1 MELIEKQRTYFKSHI
16 TLNINE
22 KKKNLLYLRKLL
34 YKYYDDFVLALEK
47 DFNKHEFDT
56 LSNEFLMVINECNYL
71 IKHLN
76 RLARTK
82 RVKTNIINF
91 SSSGYLKYEPYG
103 VCLIM
108 APWNYP
114 LQLLLEPALGAIAAG
129 NTVILKPSEY
139 APNTASVIKKLVD
152 EFNNESLLAIVLGD
166 YKISQELL
174 NNRFDYIFFTGGE
187 KVGKIVLEKASRYLT
202 PVTLELGGK
211 SPCIVTSS
219 ANLKQ
224 ACKRIVWGKY
234 LNAGQTCVAP
244 DYILIDKNIKDQFIQ
259 ECITYIKETLY
270 TDNHLNNDYPCIINK
285 FHLERLLSLIDN
297 EKVVFGGK
305 VNKLQLEPTILDN
318 ITFADKCMQEE
329 IFGPILPIITYDSFQ
344 DVIPLLIDKE
354 KPLALYI
361 FSNDKKEI
369 NSIVSTLSF
378 GGGCINDVI
387 MHLTNENLPFGGVG
401 NSGMGSYHGKQ
412 SFITFSHQKSIFK
425 KGKIELPFKY
435 NKSLK
440 IVKKITKIK

>member
-1 MELIEKQRTYFKSHI
+1 MELIEKQRKYFQSHA
-16 TLNINE
+16 TLDINE
-22 KKKNLLYLRKLL
+22 RKKNLFYLKKLL
-34 YKYYDDFVLALEK
+34 YKYYDDFVLALKK

-71 IKHLN
+71 IKHLAK
-76 RLARTK
+76 LSYPKKVRTS
-82 RVKTNIINF
+82 IINF
-91 SSSGYLKYEPYG
+91 SSTGYIRYEPYG

-139 APNTASVIKKLVD
+139 ALNTATVIKKLVE
-152 EFNNESLLAIVLGD
+152 EFNNDSLLAIVLGD

-244 DYILIDKNIKDQFIQ
+244 DYILIDKNIKNEFVQ
-259 ECITYIKETLY
+259 ECIKYIKETLY
-270 TDNHLNNDYPCIINK
+270 TNDHLNEDYPCIINK
-285 FHLERLLSLIDN
+285 THLERLLSLI
-297 EKVVFGGK
+297 ETPKIVFGGK
-305 VNKLQLEPTILDN
+305 TYNLQLEPTILDN
-318 ITFADKCMQEE
+318 VTFKDKCMQEE
-329 IFGPILPIITYDSFQ
+329 IFGPILPIITYDDFK
-344 DVIPLLIDKE
+344 DVIPLLINKE

-361 FSNDKKEI
+361 FSNDKKKI
-369 NSIVSTLSF
+369 NNIISKLSF

-401 NSGMGSYHGKQ
+401 YSGMGSYHGKQ

-435 NKSLK
+435 NKNLK
-440 IVKKITKIK
+440 VVKKITKIK